1 MDDNEGMLVILS
13 DVWLD
18 KPVVMTKLAK
28 LFAGYSAFPP
38 TAFVFMG
45 NFASEVHSGGAAAHA
60 KALQV
65 TTHHSLFQ
73 TNQNS
78 SIQAFFG
85 RMYGSYRWLSPPV
98 P

>member
-65 TTHHSLFQ
+65 T
-73 TNQNS
+73 
-78 SIQAFFG
+78 FFLPYTFFKPNKC
-85 RMYGSYRWLSPPV
+85 R
-98 P
+98 